1 MFWSATDSLHSSSDL
16 CSNCETSL
24 AINLLLF
31 ATKGRKLKIQSFPL
45 HAIKLKA
52 DHKDGIS
59 RPLLYL
65 LEK

>member
-1 MFWSATDSLHSSSDL
+1 MHLLIYAIIVKPLSLS
-16 CSNCETSL
+16 
-24 AINLLLF
+24 IYLF
-31 ATKGRKLKIQSFPL
+31 ATKGRTLKIQNFQL
-45 HAIKLKA
+45 YAIKLKA